1 MVLKIKLWKMP
12 FLLIEELVV
21 EEIGAE
27 KSSFMLVW
35 RGIIIKSIGNN
46 DIVCLFVELFAEMVL
61 MVDVSDCL
69 EDKIMKNAVFIN
81 WRTGCW
87 GNW

>member
-1 MVLKIKLWKMP
+1 MP

-27 KSSFMLVW
+27 KSFFMLVR
-35 RGIIIKSIGNN
+35 RGIILKSMENV

-61 MVDVSDCL
+61 MVDVSDGL
-69 EDKIMKNAVFIN
+69 ED
-81 WRTGCW
+81 
-87 GNW
+87 